1 MTPMEDPSSVT
12 IPPSAT
18 AKETADHEF
27 VTSGTANS
35 SGLNKSNS
43 NASAAEG
50 VAHNQFGADGQESTV
65 SRHNSSM
72 SNDAD
77 AFSE

>member
-1 MTPMEDPSSVT
+1 MEDPSSVT
-12 IPPSAT
+12 IPSSGT
-18 AKETADHEF
+18 AKETTDHEF

-50 VAHNQFGADGQESTV
+50 VAQNQFGADGQENTV

-72 SNDAD
+72 SSDAD
-77 AFSE
+77 AFSK